1 MDQERQSADALRA
14 YAETLGR
21 WPKVSEWNQYAK
33 EHNLLLYPQ
42 ISRKLKKNWKALKA
56 SSGMTTRFTISK
68 NLNRRC
74 LHWQRS
80 WDTGPMWQSGM
91 STQKSTGTVHTEFYM
106 SKREKGGKCTE
117 KSLTNCS
124 P

>member
-1 MDQERQSADALRA
+1 MIVDQERQSADALRA

-56 SSGMTTRFTISK
+56 SFGYDDT
-68 NLNRRC
+68 
-74 LHWQRS
+74 LH
-80 WDTGPMWQSGM
+80 
-91 STQKSTGTVHTEFYM
+91 YI
-106 SKREKGGKCTE
+106 E
-117 KSLTNCS
+117 KSEQALFALAEELGYWPNVAEWDEYAKKHGYCPYRILHVKTRKGWKAYRKEFNQL
-124 P
+124 